1 MKCINQILILTILPF
16 MVITPV
22 FSNDGDP
29 LNSEEMKLSIIN
41 YSGDVSSLKIRWTP
55 LYDTLTG
62 DLHYDSNLV
71 PLPSGHKYLKDTTFN
86 EVANVLLGAAYQG
99 DITGNNNIYTDHIFA
114 YGKYK
119 ITFIVNG
126 VGYPIFLDTRD
137 CNYAHDAYGNL
148 NDQLS
153 PYGSNLDFF
162 ITFNYSTGQIECGLN
177 IASPTRYLSINSQTS
192 IWEIAEVS
200 RSTAFFKNFNVT
212 PTSTA
217 AMSPVTV
224 SINGVNQT
232 LAKDQA
238 YRAALGF
245 QGTNVPVVTRLKA
258 GSNIYFSKWSDGVLF
273 DTARTFYVASNAVD
287 AKAIYKQSNHVAAVQ
302 GPQIFTQKQTLNY
315 YSNMTGSYK
324 ASFQWFI
331 KWNFSGVWQPLST
344 GASASVV
351 PMDSYEYCFQLRYF
365 MRDTINEVAMYT
377 AEDYSVDYVGQCE
390 GCGGNPIA
398 SKESDLSQSVA
409 SDNSSSYGL
418 QLDFSTMSDVEKKEW
433 LRPIKETVR
442 ASGYHFRWTEND
454 PYTEGLDP
462 YVAALD
468 QEESMGGAKS
478 IPETTPST
486 TPEIKPALLS
496 KTSSA
501 SSLSSIP
508 EQFRITANYPNPFN
522 PSTTIAFEVP
532 QEAQIK
538 LTVYNTLGQKVKTLY
553 RGVKSTGRHTVQWD
567 ATNDSGNIQ
576 PSGIYIVRLE
586 AGTLTQSHKI
596 TLMK

>member
-1 MKCINQILILTILPF
+1 IFIVLGLACLDHLYA
-16 MVITPV
+16 
-22 FSNDGDP
+22 DG
-29 LNSEEMKLSIIN
+29 LLVTYELKVKIIN
-41 YSGDVSSLKIRWTP
+41 YGTSYVQIKWTPRFDLSTGDV
-55 LYDTLTG
+55 
-62 DLHYDSNLV
+62 HYDSSLT
-71 PLPSGHKYLKDTTFN
+71 PIPAGHTQYLEQTFN
-86 EVANVLLGAAYQG
+86 KDILLVGASTQG
-99 DITGNNNIYTDHIFA
+99 YSTTSPSNNGCDRIFD
-114 YGKYK
+114 YGKYL
-119 ITFIVNG
+119 ITITINLTFSRTIT
-126 VGYPIFLDTRD
+126 IDTRD
-137 CNYAHDAYGNL
+137 CRYGRDIYGNISSS
-148 NDQLS
+148 S
-153 PYGSNLDFF
+153 PYYPNKDFF
-162 ITFNYSTGQIECGLN
+162 VTYDASTNNLYCSQYENLLSTPISEGATRAIWN
-177 IASPTRYLSINSQTS
+177 IAEIGAPVTS
-192 IWEIAEVS
+192 
-200 RSTAFFKNFNVT
+200 FFKNFSIT

-232 LAKDQA
+232 LAKDQT

-273 DTARTFYVASNAVD
+273 DTVRTFYVASNAVD

-462 YVAALD
+462 YVEALD
-468 QEESMGGAKS
+468 QEESMGAKS
-478 IPETTPST
+478 IPETIPST

-501 SSLSSIP
+501 SSLSSMP

-532 QEAQIK
+532 QETQIK

-567 ATNDSGNIQ
+567 ATNDSGNMQ